1 MMSYLGYQSARKI
14 LGKQNRAC
22 AFDGLSF
29 PRPPLYSGRPWFL
42 PIVAGWYRAWD
53 AIDRALSQM
62 DGRWSP
68 PN

>member
-42 PIVAGWYRAWD
+42 PIVAGWYRA
-53 AIDRALSQM
+53 
-62 DGRWSP
+62 
-68 PN
+68 